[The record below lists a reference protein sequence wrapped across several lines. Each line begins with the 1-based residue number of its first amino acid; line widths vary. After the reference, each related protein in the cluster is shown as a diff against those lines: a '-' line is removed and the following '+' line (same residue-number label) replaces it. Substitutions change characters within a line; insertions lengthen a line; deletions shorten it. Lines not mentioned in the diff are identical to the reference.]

1 MKLVAPKG
9 DVWHICA
16 GAFNPGALLQQQQ
29 ERWWSS
35 AFPLCKFSLV
45 PIGSHWIPVFG
56 LMGAWN
62 AWLSHPQAI
71 IVPGVVFVC
80 MLTKWCRFHFSY
92 HPWKALKEGSSES
105 SLAFSWSINPL
116 TAITVKNE
124 IAMLMSMWDNC
135 KLCIIAVPFLWHVT
149 KSSWQ
154 QCISD
159 QLESLLPTHWKTT
172 SLNCAKYTLQISDY
186 KCNTTWKP
194 LHLLV

>member
-1 MKLVAPKG
+1 MLCTLMKLVAPKG

-45 PIGSHWIPVFG
+45 PIGSHWIPLFG

-105 SLAFSWSINPL
+105 SLALSWSINPL

-124 IAMLMSMWDNC
+124 IAMLMSMWDNR
-135 KLCIIAVPFLWHVT
+135 KLCNCSAIFVACYKIVM
-149 KSSWQ
+149 
-154 QCISD
+154 
-159 QLESLLPTHWKTT
+159 TT
-172 SLNCAKYTLQISDY
+172 MHFWPIRVFASHTLKNDL
-186 KCNTTWKP
+186 T
-194 LHLLV
+194 